1 MKNGN
6 FSMEG
11 ILTNKIM
18 KIKNMKINELA
29 GMWKSGWGIREQ
41 QSEGAGV

>member
-1 MKNGN
+1 MTKGN

-18 KIKNMKINELA
+18 KIKNMKTNDELA
-29 GMWKSGWGIREQ
+29 GMWKWACGTREQ
-41 QSEGAGV
+41 Q